1 MESKKHTRSGENQ
14 ASVYRSGRFYT
25 VSNEWYFSVREAE
38 DQGPYSSKSDA
49 EKQLK
54 IYISDQQHFNDKK
67 LFKLELI

>member
-1 MESKKHTRSGENQ
+1 MDSKKHIRSGEIQ
-14 ASVYRSGRFYT
+14 ASVYQSGRFYS
-25 VSNEWYFSVREAE
+25 VANEWYFSVREAE
-38 DQGPYSSKSDA
+38 DQGPYSSKPDA